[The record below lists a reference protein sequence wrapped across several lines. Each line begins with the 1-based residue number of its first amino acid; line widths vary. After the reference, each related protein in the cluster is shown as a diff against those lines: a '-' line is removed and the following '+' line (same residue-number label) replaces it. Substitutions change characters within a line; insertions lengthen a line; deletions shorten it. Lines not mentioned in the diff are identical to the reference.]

1 MSSYND
7 RLSQKNVA
15 LTECSTKLNITV
27 AYRKTILGMLAVYM
41 FLQLCG

>member
-1 MSSYND
+1 MSSCND
-7 RLSQKNVA
+7 LVVEKHVA
-15 LTECSTKLNITV
+15 LTEWSTMLNITV